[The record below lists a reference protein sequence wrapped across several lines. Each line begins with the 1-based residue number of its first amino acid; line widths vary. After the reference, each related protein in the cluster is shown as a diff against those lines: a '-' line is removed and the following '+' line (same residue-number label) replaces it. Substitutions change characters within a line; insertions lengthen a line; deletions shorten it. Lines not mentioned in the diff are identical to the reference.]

1 MTWADAKRQ
10 AREIARRKT
19 PKARARQVQL
29 WCEMVRE
36 TLREVPVP
44 VRAMPAGEPGAHLDT
59 GAPDTMPGPLAV
71 DPAPGVSA

>member
-1 MTWADAKRQ
+1 MTWADAKRL

-19 PKARARQVQL
+19 TKARARQVQL

-36 TLREVPVP
+36 VLRADMP
-44 VRAMPAGEPGAHLDT
+44 VRAMPAGEPGAHLDAGT
-59 GAPDTMPGPLAV
+59 PGEMPGPLAV

>member
-1 MTWADAKRQ
+1 MTWTAAKRQ

-19 PKARARQVQL
+19 TKARARQVQL

-36 TLREVPVP
+36 TLREVPV
-44 VRAMPAGEPGAHLDT
+44 RAMPAGEPGAHLDAGT
-59 GAPDTMPGPLAV
+59 PDTMPGPLAV

>member
-1 MTWADAKRQ
+1 MTWTAAKRQ

-19 PKARARQVQL
+19 PKAQARQVQL

-36 TLREVPVP
+36 VLRADMP
-44 VRAMPAGEPGAHLDT
+44 VRAMPAGEPGAHLGT